1 VSREQRE
8 ALDELLRDGPLDLG
22 GDVSQQRAISD
33 EMMTAIPVRD
43 DVTASPG
50 SLGGIPV
57 VDVTVPGA
65 DPAKVILYLHGGCV
79 RDRLCRVVG
88 RPRLRSRPARRRA
101 VGVRRLPAG
110 ARTPHPAA
118 VEDAVAAH
126 AGLLD
131 GEATP
136 SAIGLAGESAG
147 ARVAARPK

>member
-22 GDVSQQRAISD
+22 GDVSQQRAIFD
-33 EMMTAIPVRD
+33 EMMAAIPVPA

-57 VDVTVPGA
+57 VEVTVSGA
-65 DPAKVILYLHGGCV
+65 DPGEGHPVPL
-79 RDRLCRVVG
+79 
-88 RPRLRSRPARRRA
+88 ARR
-101 VGVRRLPAG
+101 AG
-110 ARTPHPAA
+110 ARLVSVDYRLAAEHPHPAA

-131 GEATP
+131 GEAAP
-136 SAIGLAGESAG
+136 SAIALAGESAG
-147 ARVAARPK
+147 ARVAARLYEGGRVVNGVGVGLWLGARR